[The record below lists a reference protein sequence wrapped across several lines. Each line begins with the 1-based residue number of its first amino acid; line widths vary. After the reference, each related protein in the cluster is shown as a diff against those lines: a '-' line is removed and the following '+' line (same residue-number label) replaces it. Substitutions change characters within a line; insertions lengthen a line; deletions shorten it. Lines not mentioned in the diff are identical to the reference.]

1 MKRISAILLFVF
13 VCNIA
18 FAQTGENKKSSFQV
32 SFISPI
38 GTNGRYSTEYTNDY
52 SLNLLVGISK
62 DERRFTQAD
71 TAGRQAAGGGNLRKG
86 RCPSPVVPH
95 REHRPCGGKTCQ

>member
-38 GTNGRYSTEYTNDY
+38 GTNGRYSTE
-52 SLNLLVGISK
+52 K
-62 DERRFTQAD
+62 
-71 TAGRQAAGGGNLRKG
+71 
-86 RCPSPVVPH
+86 
-95 REHRPCGGKTCQ
+95 